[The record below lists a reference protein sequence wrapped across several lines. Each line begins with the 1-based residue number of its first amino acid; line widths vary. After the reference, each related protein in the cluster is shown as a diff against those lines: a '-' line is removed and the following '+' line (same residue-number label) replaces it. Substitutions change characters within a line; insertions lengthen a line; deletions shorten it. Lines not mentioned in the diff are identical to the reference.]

1 MLLHTKAFAVS
12 PLFASTETTHMDPIR
27 RVIALVLTIAI
38 VLLCATLFIALWVN
52 RFDPVLT
59 GLVVANFAAIVG
71 LPFAAMASFV
81 VVTLLRQSEQP
92 IEFEGLGFKFK
103 GASGEIVL
111 WVFCF
116 LATSG
121 ALHLLWRDPK

>member
-1 MLLHTKAFAVS
+1 MDSARRIIALTLAIAIIGAVIF
-12 PLFASTETTHMDPIR
+12 LFA
-27 RVIALVLTIAI
+27 
-38 VLLCATLFIALWVN
+38 ALWFS

-59 GLVVANFAAIVG
+59 NLVVGNFAAIVG
-71 LPFAAMASFV
+71 LPFAAMAAFI
-81 VVTLLRQSEQP
+81 VVTLFRQPEQP

-111 WVFCF
+111 WIFCF